1 MVYSNSDTGPRE
13 SEQVRPEDR
22 RAQWERPAL
31 RRLAVDKAEHGSS
44 VGNDGVGGG
53 GGGPSNHS

>member
-1 MVYSNSDTGPRE
+1 MVYSNSDTGSRQ

-31 RRLAVDKAEHGSS
+31 RRLAVNKAENNPS
-44 VGNDGVGGG
+44 NRDDGQGGG
-53 GGGPSNHS
+53 GHQHS

>member
-1 MVYSNSDTGPRE
+1 MVYSNSDTGSRQ

-31 RRLAVDKAEHGSS
+31 RRLAVNKAENNPSTRD
-44 VGNDGVGGG
+44 DGLGGG
-53 GGGPSNHS
+53 GHQHS